1 MEALSTDQ
9 VTNPFEASAVTWLRV
24 CSEQPDFHA
33 ACHYFARGTRASLI
47 SQPMAVHVDGVAQRK
62 QRHRT
67 SVELLTTRWADVAH
81 SWPDSEREAELAATR
96 RTQPLVAKSVW
107 LRTSVSLDVRPCR
120 GLALVAG
127 TESEHGVPTPLP
139 DRLGRDVERGGFTRA
154 VAQSCQPDDCLD
166 DIAFDAARRRA
177 RGRAGPQPMAGRP
190 RQVPGGRQGQAGQ
203 PQRQVQRAS
212 PRAHNPRPANG
223 WAAARQNRT
232 TGTMY

>member
-1 MEALSTDQ
+1 
-9 VTNPFEASAVTWLRV
+9 
-24 CSEQPDFHA
+24 
-33 ACHYFARGTRASLI
+33 
-47 SQPMAVHVDGVAQRK
+47 MAVHVDGVAQRK

-120 GLALVAG
+120 GLALVAVSACAAPPHHHHHHPHPHPQR
-127 TESEHGVPTPLP
+127 TLPHPLSPLIRRAPSQSTASPLP
-139 DRLGRDVERGGFTRA
+139 SRIVWVDVERGGFTRA
-154 VAQSCQPDDCLD
+154 VAQSCRPDDCLD

-190 RQVPGGRQGQAGQ
+190 RQVPGGRRGQAGQ

-232 TGTMY
+232 TGAMY